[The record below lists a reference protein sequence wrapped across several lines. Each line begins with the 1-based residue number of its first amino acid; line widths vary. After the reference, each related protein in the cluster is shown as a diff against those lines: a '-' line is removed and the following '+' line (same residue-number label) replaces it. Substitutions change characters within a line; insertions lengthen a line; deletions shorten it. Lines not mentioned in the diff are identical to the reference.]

1 MSCKVSGERDV
12 VSLDPALRVM
22 AMSAEPLIP
31 NPPSTDKASGC
42 VARTV
47 VRFQNGS
54 ANKADDWIAS
64 EVPIAL
70 SYNGLAHVV
79 MLATPMDLAD
89 FALGF
94 SLSEAI
100 ISTPGE
106 LETIEI
112 HERLEGIEMG
122 LRIPA
127 SRAEAI
133 AARQRNL
140 SGRSSCGLCGTQQLE
155 DVVRHPAVVGAGIHT
170 TPETLHHALHS
181 LEAAQPLNQRTG
193 ATHAAAWVDA
203 RGALLCV
210 REDVGRH
217 NALDKLIGAITRNG
231 FDVAEGFLILTS
243 RARYEMVQKA
253 ATVGIGLIAA
263 ISAPTAL
270 AIHLADSCG
279 VTLIGFA
286 RASGHVTYTHPH
298 RMAEQDT

>member
-1 MSCKVSGERDV
+1 M
-12 VSLDPALRVM
+12 PADLQK
-22 AMSAEPLIP
+22 PDT
-31 NPPSTDKASGC
+31 PPAISETGC
-42 VARTV
+42 VSRRV
-47 VRFQNGS
+47 LRFQNGS
-54 ANKADDWIAS
+54 AEQADDWIAS

-70 SYNGLAHVV
+70 SYNGQAHVV

-100 ISTPGE
+100 IAVPSE
-106 LETIEI
+106 LAAIEI
-112 HERLEGIEMG
+112 HERLEGIEIN
-122 LRIPA
+122 LRIPE

-155 DVVRHPAVVGAGIHT
+155 DVLRHPTVVRAEFHT
-170 TPETLHHALHS
+170 TPEILHRALHS

-203 RGALLCV
+203 RGVLLCV

-217 NALDKLIGAITRNG
+217 NALDKLIGAITQDG
-231 FDVAEGFLILTS
+231 IDVNQGFLILTS
-243 RARYEMVQKA
+243 RASYEMVQKA
-253 ATVGIGLIAA
+253 ATIGISLIAA

-270 AIHLADSCG
+270 AIHLAESCA

-286 RASGHVTYTHPH
+286 RESGHVVYTHAH
-298 RMAEQDT
+298 RIAKQDA